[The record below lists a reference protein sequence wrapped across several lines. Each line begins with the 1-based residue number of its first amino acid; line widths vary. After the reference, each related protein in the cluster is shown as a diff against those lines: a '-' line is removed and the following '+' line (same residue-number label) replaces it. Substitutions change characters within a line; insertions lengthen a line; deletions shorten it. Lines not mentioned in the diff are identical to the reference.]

1 MELDRR
7 EVGRAGCRE
16 PGLELRP
23 GPGRVLWDVGTGA
36 GSIAIE
42 WCRAGGDGDGAEPA
56 RAYALERDPDNAD
69 LAAEAERLYAEWD
82 AASVVVT
89 VEKRTSEWVD
99 AFKAESI
106 RTHKIK
112 TGKGG
117 QPLDD
122 ADTRRIVLH
131 QLAEQIV
138 SPQLTYDHLEGLY
151 QVAEGEVSK
160 LIVAMN
166 LANNALPETAAV
178 VTAGFSH
185 GRSAAAQD

>member
-1 MELDRR
+1 MSEKSLADVVEVVESALPAPEDFDFDAFLAGARPVRRAVRIYAKGHLVGEMERIVD
-7 EVGRAGCRE
+7 
-16 PGLELRP
+16 
-23 GPGRVLWDVGTGA
+23 
-36 GSIAIE
+36 
-42 WCRAGGDGDGAEPA
+42 
-56 RAYALERDPDNAD
+56 ALERDPDNAD

-185 GRSAAAQD
+185 GRSAAAQA